1 MVSVKDLENLREF
14 TRDRSFFI
22 KKTEEDIDF
31 KFDTKTSNQTPQGSP
46 TRSECPVSRTE
57 KEHIVQDQES
67 VVEDHNEQ
75 IINQNV
81 EVERRVS
88 TRIKHPIKRL
98 GIND

>member
-1 MVSVKDLENLREF
+1 MISVKDLENLREF

-31 KFDTKTSNQTPQGSP
+31 KFDTKTSNQTPQVSP
-46 TRSECPVSRTE
+46 TRSESPVSRTE

-75 IINQNV
+75 IMKV
-81 EVERRVS
+81 
-88 TRIKHPIKRL
+88 
-98 GIND
+98 